1 MGVWIL
7 WGGETGNSTAPLPHL
22 EMENFGMTKRP
33 SKPSRQKLED
43 RLTSPSAASP
53 NEVACDL
60 ALGSLDRMAREMD
73 RKWGVDRLPD
83 LVSPEMAAKY
93 GSAMGKLNAD
103 RNNPVEGLRES
114 LESRWRQ
121 K

>member
-1 MGVWIL
+1 M
-7 WGGETGNSTAPLPHL
+7 AQ
-22 EMENFGMTKRP
+22 RP
-33 SKPSRQKLED
+33 GKPGRQKLED
-43 RLTSPSAASP
+43 RLISPSAASP
-53 NEVACDL
+53 EGIGCDM
-60 ALGSLDRMAREMD
+60 ALGGLDRMAREMD